1 MNDKQLPSVDV
12 EIVEAEELTV
22 DEERDRLNLERKVER
37 AFYEAGKA
45 LQELR
50 NRRLYRSTHGTFE
63 EYCRDRFGFTHRH
76 VNYLI
81 AGSQVVD
88 NLQMGTIGSQ
98 TEVKDFVGTNS
109 GQVLPTSECQVR
121 PLVSLEPSQQRE
133 VWQQAVETAGGKVP
147 SGRIV
152 KDIVQQI
159 MERTKVPN
167 PYRVGEV
174 CQFIPKDNPE
184 LKGKSN
190 CWCIVTEVKDF
201 SCIVIAWDGEYAIA
215 VQYLKSK
222 DYSDFECE
230 EMKKVCDRMS
240 QLYSPDM
247 EATALVVLKSLG
259 ELKRSHLTELED
271 KLLGVLE
278 RDYNSFT
285 D

>member
-1 MNDKQLPSVDV
+1 MNDKQLPSVDA
-12 EIVEAEELTV
+12 EIVAAQELSL
-22 DEERDRLNLERKVER
+22 DEERDRYHLERKVER

-63 EYCRDRFGFTHRH
+63 EYCRDRFGHSRQKS
-76 VNYLI
+76 NYLI
-81 AGSQVVD
+81 AAAGVYD
-88 NLQMGTIGSQ
+88 NLTTNGCQNPPIDDLT
-98 TEVKDFVGTNS
+98 TNS
-109 GQVLPTSECQVR
+109 SQILPTNERQVR
-121 PLVSLEPSQQRE
+121 SLTQLEPEQQRE

-152 KDIVQQI
+152 KNIVQQI

-184 LKGKSN
+184 LRGKGN

-201 SCIVIAWDGEYAIA
+201 SCVVTAWDRNYTVA
-215 VQYLKSK
+215 VQHLKSRN
-222 DYSDFECE
+222 YSDFECE
-230 EMKKVCDRMS
+230 EMKGVCDRLIR
-240 QLYSPDM
+240 LYSPDM
-247 EATALVVLKSLG
+247 EAAALVVLKSLG
-259 ELKRSHLTELED
+259 ELKRSYLTELEE

-278 RDYNSFT
+278 EYGR
-285 D
+285 